1 MSECIC
7 STGSKSGDY
16 DHSDYCPI
24 GKDQRIAE
32 LQTEVQEQ
40 ARLLD
45 MSATREL
52 GFIASLSTMEAD
64 YNAERIRADALFDQ
78 LAELEHTLEKA
89 IIWIQH
95 DCPFTRDEIMETLL
109 QESSDE

>member
-32 LQTEVQEQ
+32 LRSDKLVLMERDKKYCNTISGLQ
-40 ARLLD
+40 AENLELQAELADLRRGVD
-45 MSATREL
+45 NIKIRSYEL
-52 GFIASLSTMEAD
+52 GQHELHD
-64 YNAERIRADALFDQ
+64 KALA
-78 LAELEHTLEKA
+78 LLGVGNEKG
-89 IIWIQH
+89 I
-95 DCPFTRDEIMETLL
+95 
-109 QESSDE
+109 